1 MAELKNKKRELFCKE
16 YIVDLNG
23 TQAAIRAGYSEKTA
37 GSQAY
42 DLLKKPEISA
52 RVHELQKERLER
64 LALNQDFVVLQIV
77 DTIQQCK
84 GGYPVK
90 TLNPKTGKYEEI
102 GMYQF
107 DSRGCLK
114 GLELLGTHLGM
125 FGKGQ
130 QAASSGGEEN
140 NLLEQIVA
148 STEEDLNTD
157 DIQEIQ

>member
-1 MAELKNKKRELFCKE
+1 MAALKNKKRETFCQE
-16 YIVDLNG
+16 YIVDFNG
-23 TQAAIRAGYSEKTA
+23 TQAAIRAGYSPDSA

-42 DLLKKPEISA
+42 ELLKKPEISA
-52 RVHELQKERLER
+52 RVGELKKERMER
-64 LALNQDFVVLQIV
+64 LALDQDAVVLQIV

-90 TLNPKTGKYEEI
+90 TINPKTGKYEHI

-114 GLELLGTHLGM
+114 GLELLGTHIGM

-130 QAASSGGEEN
+130 PPPGGGEGN

-148 STEEDLNTD
+148 STGEDINTD
-157 DIQEIQ
+157 DIPEIQ

>member
-1 MAELKNKKRELFCKE
+1 MAALKNPRHELFCQE
-16 YIVDLNG
+16 YIIDFNG
-23 TQAAIRAGYSEKTA
+23 TQAAIRAGYSPKTA
-37 GSQAY
+37 RVQASQ
-42 DLLKKPEISA
+42 LLTRPDISA
-52 RVHELQKERLER
+52 RVHELKKERMDR
-64 LALNQDFVVLQIV
+64 LSIDQDAVVLQIV

-125 FGKGQ
+125 FGKGPQ
-130 QAASSGGEEN
+130 KPSGGGEEN
-140 NLLEQIVA
+140 NLLEQIIA
-148 STEEDLNTD
+148 STGEDLNTD
-157 DIQEIQ
+157 DLQEIQ

>member
-1 MAELKNKKRELFCKE
+1 MAELDNTKHEIFCQE
-16 YIVDLNG
+16 YLIDLNG
-23 TQAAIRAGYSEKTA
+23 TQAAIRAGYN
-37 GSQAY
+37 
-42 DLLKKPEISA
+42 PNSA
-52 RVHELQKERLER
+52 RQQASKLLTKPNILARIRELQDERMKQ
-64 LALNQDFVVLQIV
+64 LALSRNVVILQIV

-107 DSRGCLK
+107 DSRGTLK

-125 FGKGQ
+125 FGKVPP
-130 QAASSGGEEN
+130 AAGGGEKN

-148 STEEDLNTD
+148 STAEDIDTD
-157 DIQEIQ
+157 DIPEIQ

>member
-1 MAELKNKKRELFCKE
+1 MPKLENDRHELFCQE
-16 YIVDLNG
+16 YIVDFNG
-23 TQAAIRAGYSEKTA
+23 TQAAIRAGYSPKTA
-37 GSQAY
+37 RVQASQ
-42 DLLKKPEISA
+42 LLTNPNISA
-52 RVHELQKERLER
+52 RVRELQKERLDR
-64 LALNQDFVVLQIV
+64 LILNQDFVVLQIV

-130 QAASSGGEEN
+130 PHAGGEEEN
-140 NLLEQIVA
+140 NLLEQIIA
-148 STEEDLNTD
+148 STAEDIDTD
-157 DIQEIQ
+157 DLPEIK

>member
-1 MAELKNKKRELFCKE
+1 MAELENKRHELFCQE
-16 YIVDLNG
+16 YIVDFNG
-23 TQAAIRAGYSEKTA
+23 TQAAIRAGYSKKSA
-37 GSQAY
+37 GSQASE
-42 DLLKKPEISA
+42 LLKNPNISA
-52 RVHELQKERLER
+52 RVHELKKERMDR
-64 LALNQDFVVLQIV
+64 LSLDQNFVVLQIV

-107 DSRGCLK
+107 DSRGTLR

-130 QAASSGGEEN
+130 QPTGGGEEN
-140 NLLEQIVA
+140 NLLEQIIA
-148 STEEDLNTD
+148 STGEDLDTD
-157 DIQEIQ
+157 DLQEIQ

>member
-1 MAELKNKKRELFCKE
+1 MAELTNKKHETFCQE
-16 YIVDLNG
+16 YIIDFNG

-42 DLLKKPEISA
+42 DLLKKPEIFA
-52 RVHELQKERLER
+52 RVGELKKERMDR
-64 LALNQDFVVLQIV
+64 LTLDQNFVVLQIV

-107 DSRGCLK
+107 DSHGCLK

-130 QAASSGGEEN
+130 QAPSGGGEEN

-148 STEEDLNTD
+148 STGEDLNTD